1 MLSSSACSLFPV
13 SRNDGWGGHDD
24 MQGPLEL
31 LLPHQQL
38 QHNLWGLNVYLP
50 QIVDDIGC
58 GFLVPSSEGHHY
70 D

>member
-1 MLSSSACSLFPV
+1 
-13 SRNDGWGGHDD
+13 